1 MARGQRSPIDLEA
14 VHELQAQGMS
24 QSEIARRLGVPRATL
39 YDRLKQGLP
48 VKATDVDT
56 RGSTDVHIR
65 GTTDVH
71 SGEPPTSTS
80 ISPSPTS
87 LTFRRCSPGGAGAST
102 SWPKPMTPRLL
113 PSDGPAHREA
123 VHHSYKA
130 EADAEHVTV
139 TEVINRIIRHYYE
152 G

>member
-71 SGEPPTSTS
+71 SGGATNVHIDLPLADLADFQEMLAWWRRRKHLLAKANDAPAPTERWTCTS
-80 ISPSPTS
+80 RSRSS
-87 LTFRRCSPGGAGAST
+87 L
-102 SWPKPMTPRLL
+102 
-113 PSDGPAHREA
+113 
-123 VHHSYKA
+123 V
-130 EADAEHVTV
+130 
-139 TEVINRIIRHYYE
+139 
-152 G
+152 